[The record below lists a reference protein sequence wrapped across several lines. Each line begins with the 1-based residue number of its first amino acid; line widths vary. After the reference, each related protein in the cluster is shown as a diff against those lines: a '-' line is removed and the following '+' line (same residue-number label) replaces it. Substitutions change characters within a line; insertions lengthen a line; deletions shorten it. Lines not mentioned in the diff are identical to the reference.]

1 MQKSLNLVGV
11 ASHGLSVLVAV
22 GVIGTLAM
30 TFTTSQE
37 VSKVSA
43 DVGQIRATINQASQT
58 QLPVTPEEVQSIL
71 MRPEGDC
78 LRTYVQKSLAAGQ
91 VVLRGQVQQGSG
103 VDACQLANALDLQK
117 QALESSK
124 AQQTQQAQ

>member
-78 LRTYVQKSLAAGQ
+78 LRTYVQKSLAASQ